1 MPTSTA
7 TATRFSRRRQAF
19 TLVELLV
26 VIAII
31 GVLVGLLLPAVN
43 SAREAARRTQCTN
56 NIRQLGIAAS
66 SFQATFGIL
75 PSSVRPAGLTNLPRI
90 AGLTFLLP
98 YIEEQV
104 KYDRYDQKKNW
115 SDPANVPVTSQSIPT
130 FLCPS
135 SPEPTRLDGLPE
147 VSPWTGNLVA
157 ITDYSPT
164 IGVDQRLKAANLV
177 DEAGPGILTKNGRP
191 SMSDVLDGLSQTI
204 LYAESAGRPFLY
216 RRGRKI
222 NSDLAAARV
231 NAGGWARPASD
242 FSVDGSSYDGTTSV
256 GPCAVNCTNGEDV
269 ATSGFPHPYYG
280 SEGTAEAYAFHP
292 GGANFVFGDGSV
304 RFIAE
309 SIDIREFAKLVTRA
323 GRELQIQP
331 R

>member
-1 MPTSTA
+1 
-7 TATRFSRRRQAF
+7 
-19 TLVELLV
+19 
-26 VIAII
+26 
-31 GVLVGLLLPAVN
+31 
-43 SAREAARRTQCTN
+43 
-56 NIRQLGIAAS
+56 
-66 SFQATFGIL
+66 
-75 PSSVRPAGLTNLPRI
+75 
-90 AGLTFLLP
+90 
-98 YIEEQV
+98 
-104 KYDRYDQKKNW
+104 
-115 SDPANVPVTSQSIPT
+115 
-130 FLCPS
+130 
-135 SPEPTRLDGLPE
+135 
-147 VSPWTGNLVA
+147 
-157 ITDYSPT
+157 
-164 IGVDQRLKAANLV
+164 
-177 DEAGPGILTKNGRP
+177 
-191 SMSDVLDGLSQTI
+191 MSDVLDGLSQTI